1 MHTCRICIYKH
12 LNMQL
17 PIYVYVPLKLHAR
30 QPMLWVS
37 SSSPSPSRSPKT
49 VTLATLC
56 MLLCPPWSCVAWG
69 VAWNSRNEARR
80 SQAFSRYSARA
91 RTSSLVCSPMMTL
104 KRWACVPLSHASPQ
118 QVVVLLG
125 QGSKA
130 SKNAAAHAW
139 YPAVRRIG
147 GRP

>member
-1 MHTCRICIYKH
+1 MHTCRPDMHIYKH

-49 VTLATLC
+49 VTLATLS

-80 SQAFSRYSARA
+80 SQAFSRYTAPGPALHPWSEPHDDVETLGLRP
-91 RTSSLVCSPMMTL
+91 SLP
-104 KRWACVPLSHASPQ
+104 SPQ
-118 QVVVLLG
+118 QLG
-125 QGSKA
+125 GS
-130 SKNAAAHAW
+130 SAW
-139 YPAVRRIG
+139 AG
-147 GRP
+147 LEGQQECC